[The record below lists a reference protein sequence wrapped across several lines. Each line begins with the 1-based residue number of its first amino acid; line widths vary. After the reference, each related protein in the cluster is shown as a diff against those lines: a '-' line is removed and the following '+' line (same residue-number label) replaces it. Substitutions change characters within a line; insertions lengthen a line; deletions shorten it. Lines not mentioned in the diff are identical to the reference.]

1 MPVFSIPLSG
11 LTASSTALSTIA
23 NNLANINTVGY
34 KGTRT
39 TFRDLFY
46 QNIGATGS
54 GDPKQVGA
62 GVAVGTIDTNFNGG
76 NVDNS
81 GVATDVAISGD
92 GFFTVSRDGETLYTR
107 AGNFAV
113 NDDGYLVTQDGY
125 QVMGYPAVN
134 GAINPTGGLGPVQLG
149 KGQINPPQA
158 TTTLQMKT
166 NLDAG
171 ATVGDTFN
179 TPVTVY
185 DSLGTSHVLSFNFT
199 KASANTWNYS
209 ISIAGADVGIATPGA
224 WVGASAVAAND
235 VVIPNP
241 PNGHM
246 YRCTTAG
253 TTGASVPAFPTASG
267 ATVTDGT
274 AVWAEAGTYPPII
287 NSGTLTFDGLGNL
300 ATPAANVAGLSI
312 GGLGDG
318 AAPINFVWDLYDAT
332 GAATLTQMAA
342 KSSTA
347 STSQDGSAPGTLL
360 DFAIRSDGIIQGSFT
375 NGTRALGQ
383 IVLAS
388 FANEQGL
395 QRQGSNNF
403 TATLASGNA
412 VIGQPG
418 TGGRGGL
425 SGGAIE
431 LSNVDMATEF
441 ARLITAQR
449 AFEANAHTITTFD
462 EISQDTINM
471 KR

>member
-11 LTASSTALSTIA
+11 LNASSTALSTIA

-39 TFRDLFY
+39 TFQDLYY
-46 QNIGATGS
+46 QNIGATGA
-54 GDPKQVGA
+54 GNPKQVGA
-62 GVAVGTIDTNFNGG
+62 GVGVATIDTNFNGG
-76 NVDNS
+76 NVDSS

-92 GFFTVSRDGETLYTR
+92 GFFTVAKDGETVYTR
-107 AGNFAV
+107 AGNFSV
-113 NDDGYLVTQDGY
+113 NDSGFLATQDGYLVQ
-125 QVMGYPAVN
+125 GYPAVK
-134 GAINPTGGLGPVQLG
+134 GVIDPTGGLGPLQLG
-149 KGQINPPQA
+149 KGQINPPNA
-158 TTTLQMKT
+158 TTQLQMRT

-171 ATVGDTFN
+171 AAVGDTFS
-179 TPVTVY
+179 TPVTIY

-199 KASANTWNYS
+199 KASANTWNYDVS
-209 ISIAGADVGIATPGA
+209 ISGSDVGIANPGT
-224 WVGASAVAAND
+224 WVGTSAVGLND
-235 VVIPNP
+235 TVIPNP

-246 YRCTTAG
+246 YRVTTAG
-253 TTGASVPAFPTASG
+253 TTAATSPVFPTGAG

-274 AVWAEAGTYPPII
+274 AVWTEAGTYPPII
-287 NSGTLTFDGLGNL
+287 NSGTLSFDGLGNL
-300 ATPAANVAGLSI
+300 SAPTANVSGITVSSLA
-312 GGLGDG
+312 DG
-318 AAPINFVWDLYDAT
+318 AAPINFNWNLYDPT
-332 GAATLTQMAA
+332 GAATMTQMSA

-347 STSQDGSAPGTLL
+347 STSQDGSSPGTLL
-360 DFAIRSDGIIQGSFT
+360 DFKIGSDGIIQGSFT

-388 FANEQGL
+388 FGNEQGL
-395 QRQGSNNF
+395 QRLGSNNF
-403 TATLASGNA
+403 TSTLASGNA
-412 VIGQPG
+412 VLGQPG